1 MSGRNVLVAL
11 SLIAGLVAYHPTLFA
26 RRPPGT
32 RAGGKAAAAPTPID
46 EFERMPPAEQQRAL
60 ERLPPGQRQ
69 KLQERLR
76 RFNQLPPE
84 QQQTLRNLYNRLHQL
99 PASQQ
104 QSVRK
109 AINRFSNQAPD
120 RQRAMRDELRSMAAL
135 PEQDRE
141 ARMASE
147 EFRNRFSRREQ
158 GIVKDMLPVLPGR

>member
-1 MSGRNVLVAL
+1 MSGRNVLVAFA
-11 SLIAGLVAYHPTLFA
+11 LIAGLLACHPTLLA
-26 RRPPGT
+26 RRPPGA
-32 RAGGKAAAAPTPID
+32 RAGGKAPAATTPID

-60 ERLPPGQRQ
+60 ERLSPGQRQ

-109 AINRFSNQAPD
+109 AINRFSNQVPD
-120 RQRAMRDELRSMAAL
+120 RQRAMRDELRSLAAL

-141 ARMASE
+141 ARMASQ
-147 EFRNRFSRREQ
+147 EFRNRFNRREQ
-158 GIVKDMLPVLPGR
+158 GIVRDMLPVLPGR

>member
-11 SLIAGLVAYHPTLFA
+11 SLIAGLLACHPTALA
-26 RRPPGT
+26 RRPPGAH
-32 RAGGKAAAAPTPID
+32 AGGKAPAAQTPID
-46 EFERMPPAEQQRAL
+46 EFERMSPAEQQRAL

-99 PASQQ
+99 PANQQ

-109 AINRFSNQAPD
+109 AINRFSDQAPD
-120 RQRAMRDELRSMAAL
+120 RRRAIRDELRSMAAL
-135 PEQDRE
+135 LEQDRE
-141 ARMASE
+141 ARMASQ
-147 EFRNRFSRREQ
+147 EFLNRFSRREQ
-158 GIVKDMLPVLPGR
+158 GIVRDMLPVLPGR